1 MGPGGRQGDV
11 CCPLKGATIL
21 FCPFRKNDQSPPL
34 FVRNQITFDFPSTA
48 ADLLRREKIRWRRRR
63 LNSVPTV
70 LSRHGWARERGA
82 LFNTSTQRL
91 LFRVGGKVF

>member
-48 ADLLRREKIRWRRRR
+48 ADLLRREKDP
-63 LNSVPTV
+63 VAAAE
-70 LSRHGWARERGA
+70 SRSCCA
-82 LFNTSTQRL
+82 
-91 LFRVGGKVF
+91 

>member
-1 MGPGGRQGDV
+1 MGPGGGQGDV

-48 ADLLRREKIRWRRRR
+48 ADLLRREKDPVAAAESPQIQWVDGQYP
-63 LNSVPTV
+63 SAQFVIHHPFIP
-70 LSRHGWARERGA
+70 G
-82 LFNTSTQRL
+82 
-91 LFRVGGKVF
+91 